1 MEIYILF
8 FVVTIVAGAINA
20 LAGGGGLIT
29 FPLLML
35 VVPPVTAD
43 ATSAFALLT
52 AYPAAVWRTRGELTN
67 VPRRWIWLLL
77 IPSVLGGLLGALL
90 LSWSGDRNFVVLVPW
105 LVLVAT
111 LLILL
116 RPILVSQ
123 GGSGDH
129 RHPHLSPVLQ
139 AVAVISVFLVAL
151 YGGYFGAGI
160 GILMISALSL
170 MGLGDI
176 RSVVAL
182 KNLLAGCL
190 RGVAVVVLVFEG
202 LVDWRYGL
210 PMAVG
215 GLVGGYL
222 GGLVS
227 HRANH
232 TVVRWAVI
240 GLGFGVAA
248 YYFWRLY
255 GPPAMYVGGE

>member
-1 MEIYILF
+1 METYVLF
-8 FVVTIVAGAINA
+8 FVASVVAGALNA

-29 FPLLML
+29 LPVLML

-43 ATSAFALLT
+43 ATSAIALFFP
-52 AYPAAVWRTRGELTN
+52 YPAAVWRSRGELTG
-67 VPRRWIWLLL
+67 VVRQRWLWLLL

-105 LVLVAT
+105 LMLIAT

-116 RPILVSQ
+116 N
-123 GGSGDH
+123 
-129 RHPHLSPVLQ
+129 PVLVRQ
-139 AVAVISVFLVAL
+139 SNSDRRQPNFAPWLWPVAVVTTFVVAL

-160 GILMISALSL
+160 GILMISIVSI
-170 MGLGDI
+170 MGMGDM
-176 RSVVAL
+176 RQVVAL

-190 RGVAVVVLVFEG
+190 RSVAVVVLIIEG
-202 LVDWRYGL
+202 TVNWGYGV
-210 PMAVG
+210 PMVLG

-227 HRANH
+227 HR
-232 TVVRWAVI
+232 VPPAVI
-240 GLGFGVAA
+240 RWLVIGIGFVVAA

-255 GPPAMYVGGE
+255 GPPVMHVGGE